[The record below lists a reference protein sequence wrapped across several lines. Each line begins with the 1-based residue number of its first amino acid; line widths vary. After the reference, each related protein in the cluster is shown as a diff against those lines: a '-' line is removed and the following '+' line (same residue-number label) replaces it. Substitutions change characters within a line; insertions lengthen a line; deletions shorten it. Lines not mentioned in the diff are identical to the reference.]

1 MMLLSV
7 CQRLVNDASE
17 AAYMAG
23 KCIIYHTGIYNLE
36 YCMLPRVT
44 LETGYPNLNLILGL
58 PVVKN
63 DYN

>member
-36 YCMLPRVT
+36 YGMLPRVT
-44 LETGYPNLNLILGL
+44 LGTGYPNLNLILG
-58 PVVKN
+58 
-63 DYN
+63 